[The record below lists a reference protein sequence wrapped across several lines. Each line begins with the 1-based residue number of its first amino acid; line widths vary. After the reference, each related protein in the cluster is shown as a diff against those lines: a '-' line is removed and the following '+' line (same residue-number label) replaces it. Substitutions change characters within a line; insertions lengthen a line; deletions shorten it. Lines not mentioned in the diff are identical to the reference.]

1 MTADLPAGGGN
12 IAFRFGPAPDW
23 LLAAALAVIAALV
36 WAILAWRERRQPGG
50 RKLVVTAVALLLVVA
65 LLGLN
70 RLGVGQQTWTP
81 RPSGAAVVAPLG
93 DVALLVGSDAA
104 PARGVNAL
112 DVTLYWLALRDI
124 GANYK
129 AFVHL
134 LGPDGAV
141 IAQHDGDPVGGYT
154 PTSRW
159 RAGELIADR
168 HRIQLPAGLSSGEYG
183 LKAGMY
189 QPEPPRNLPVD
200 PPTPDGRVDLG
211 TVRLPAGR

>member
-1 MTADLPAGGGN
+1 M
-12 IAFRFGPAPDW
+12 
-23 LLAAALAVIAALV
+23 
-36 WAILAWRERRQPGG
+36 
-50 RKLVVTAVALLLVVA
+50 
-65 LLGLN
+65 
-70 RLGVGQQTWTP
+70 GQRTWTP
-81 RPSGAAVVAPLG
+81 RPAGAALG
-93 DVALLVGSDAA
+93 DVALLLGSDAT
-104 PARGVNAL
+104 PARGANAL
-112 DVTLYWLALRDI
+112 DVTLYWFALRDI
-124 GANYK
+124 GANAK

-168 HRIQLPAGLSSGEYG
+168 HRIPLPGGLSSGEYG

>member
-1 MTADLPAGGGN
+1 
-12 IAFRFGPAPDW
+12 
-23 LLAAALAVIAALV
+23 
-36 WAILAWRERRQPGG
+36 
-50 RKLVVTAVALLLVVA
+50 VVDVALLL
-65 LLGLN
+65 GYD
-70 RLGVGQQTWTP
+70 T
-81 RPSGAAVVAPLG
+81 
-93 DVALLVGSDAA
+93 A
-104 PARGVNAL
+104 PARGADAL
-112 DVTLYWLALRDI
+112 DVTLYWLALRDVS
-124 GANYK
+124 ANYK

-168 HRIQLPAGLSSGEYG
+168 HRIPLPDGLSSGEYG

-211 TVRLPAGR
+211 TVRLPANR